1 MSKAEKEN
9 IIKIAKHHKKHCDG
23 EKCTISLW
31 LLILTAERAGIKF
44 NKEERLL
51 FI

>member
-23 EKCTISLW
+23 ETCTISLW
-31 LLILTAERAGIKF
+31 LLILTAERAGIRFTK
-44 NKEERLL
+44 KERRVFL
-51 FI
+51 